1 MLWPTTGTPPFQS
14 WSWRLTTLLQ
24 EVHRQRLVT
33 WLASSRPRNSELR
46 SWILGVVVTLLWVG
60 RYQLRTQGLPV
71 GLATS
76 GSVLRASLWRSNLW
90 PTSKNHL
97 ALAGR
102 SGALSLGARTL
113 SSPRIEQTRSWTAS
127 TR

>member
-1 MLWPTTGTPPFQS
+1 MLWSTTGTPRFRS
-14 WSWRLTTLLQ
+14 WSWRLITLLQ
-24 EVHRQRLVT
+24 EVHHQHPVT
-33 WLASSRPRNSELR
+33 WQGSSRLLNSELR
-46 SWILGVVVTLLWVG
+46 SWTPAVLALLLWAG
-60 RYQLRTQGLPV
+60 RYQLKTQDLPV

-113 SSPRIEQTRSWTAS
+113 SFPRIEQTRSWTAS

>member
-1 MLWPTTGTPPFQS
+1 MLSSTTGTPRFRS
-14 WSWRLTTLLQ
+14 WSWRLITLLQ
-24 EVHRQRLVT
+24 EVHHQHPVT
-33 WLASSRPRNSELR
+33 WQGSSRLLNSEPR
-46 SWILGVVVTLLWVG
+46 SWTLAVVVTLLWVG

-71 GLATS
+71 GLVTS

-113 SSPRIEQTRSWTAS
+113 SSPRIERMSSLTAS

>member
-1 MLWPTTGTPPFQS
+1 MLWSTTGTPRFRS

-24 EVHRQRLVT
+24 EVHHHHPAT
-33 WLASSRPRNSELR
+33 WQGSSRLLNSELR
-46 SWILGVVVTLLWVG
+46 SWTLAVLALLLWAG
-60 RYQLRTQGLPV
+60 RYQLRTQDSHV
-71 GLATS
+71 GLATY
-76 GSVLRASLWRSNLW
+76 GSALRASLWRSNLW

-97 ALAGR
+97 ELAER
-102 SGALSLGARTL
+102 SGALSLAARTR